1 MPYQL
6 CCTNFWSTSVQEQP
20 KRGRK
25 RDGRTAKMTPL
36 KPYLIR
42 SVYEWIVDN
51 NLTPH
56 LLVNANTNKGNL
68 PIDFIEDGKIVLNIR
83 PQAVEALSLGNELIE
98 FNARFSGKP
107 MTITASINA
116 ILAIYAK
123 ENGKGLVFDQEGN
136 EGDDTPPQ
144 QPPPSKP
151 GLRVVK

>member
-1 MPYQL
+1 
-6 CCTNFWSTSVQEQP
+6 
-20 KRGRK
+20 
-25 RDGRTAKMTPL
+25 MTPL

-42 SVYEWIVDN
+42 AVYEWIVDN

-56 LLVNANTNKGNL
+56 LLVNANTNKGKL
-68 PIDFIEDGKIVLNIR
+68 PVDYIEDGKIILNIR

-116 ILAIYAK
+116 VMAIYAK
-123 ENGKGLVFDQEGN
+123 ENGKGLVFDQEDNGSD
-136 EGDDTPPQ
+136 E
-144 QPPPSKP
+144 PPPEQPTPIKP